1 MLKVTN
7 KRVSGGILKNKDFKG
22 LVEKRK
28 KAKRWH
34 REALRVWWWVR
45 RRIVVMR
52 ALELKVIHETC
63 VTSYQ
68 DLVTG
73 VSKKQTLYPLTE
85 TLNEEW
91 KLELGGLWGYVFN
104 YMANKLCFYQ
114 LEKQESFGPFSVS
127 HAYLCGLGGVVF
139 K

>member
-1 MLKVTN
+1 MVVGETEN
-7 KRVSGGILKNKDFKG
+7 SSDESPGIKG
-22 LVEKRK
+22 DPRDVCDELSRFSHGCVQ
-28 KAKRWH
+28 
-34 REALRVWWWVR
+34 EA
-45 RRIVVMR
+45 
-52 ALELKVIHETC
+52 
-63 VTSYQ
+63 
-68 DLVTG
+68 
-73 VSKKQTLYPLTE
+73 LYPLTE